1 MLTPKREWIKF
12 ESIEEKLLKLKE
24 FKIISQGAKEVKDLY
39 YKGVYTEDFVLCDVV
54 GYVDENEIIL
64 SINDKLHSIH
74 PDYFIDMQKSER
86 FIIVDIETPMSL
98 YPKDGIREVA
108 LLAVEDFRVIDKL
121 HLAIINDEEEYK
133 KGYGYGLDAIETNE
147 EMIEKFKAF
156 LNKYKYPLVAHN
168 ATFDRSFLLHWG
180 WLDEKREFNCSLK
193 SIKIKEKLKSYK
205 LVELLKHYGIKTS
218 QDHNAINDVLD
229 LLEVLK
235 KVKIDKWI
243 SVNNEN
249 SSTLKSTSY
258 KTKAKEENIEEKPK
272 SNNFFKYSKANKE
285 EEKRR
290 LEEASNE
297 IIKDIFNGKIL
308 VFTGES
314 KIERIELRI
323 LATKYGAITKDGI
336 TKKTEYLV
344 VSENAGKSKLKK
356 AEDYGIKIIT
366 EDEFMNMI
374 NKAENDEALLK

>member
-1 MLTPKREWIKF
+1 MLTPKREWIRF
-12 ESIEEKLLKLKE
+12 ESLEEKLLKLKE
-24 FKIISQGAKEVKDLY
+24 LKIISQGAKEVKNLY
-39 YKGVYTEDFVLCDVV
+39 YKGVYTEDFVLCDVE

-64 SINDKLHSIH
+64 NIEGKLHSIH

-133 KGYGYGLDAIETNE
+133 RGYGYGLDAIETNE
-147 EMIEKFKAF
+147 EMITKFKNF
-156 LNKYKYPLVAHN
+156 LTKYKYPLVAHN

-180 WLDEKREFNCSLK
+180 WIDEKREFNCSLR
-193 SIKIKEKLKSYK
+193 SIRLKEKLKSYK
-205 LVELLKHYGIKTS
+205 LVDLLKHYEIKPD

-235 KVKIDKWI
+235 KVKIEKWI
-243 SVNNEN
+243 SVNNET
-249 SSTLKSTSY
+249 SSNLKSTSY
-258 KTKAKEENIEEKPK
+258 KTKLKAESIEEKPK
-272 SNNFFKYSKANKE
+272 VNNFFKYSKANKE
-285 EEKRR
+285 EEKKK
-290 LEEASNE
+290 LEEASKE
-297 IIKDIFNGKIL
+297 IIKDIFNGKII

-314 KIERIELRI
+314 KIDRIELRI

-366 EDEFMNMI
+366 EDDFMKMI
-374 NKAENDEALLK
+374 KE

>member
-1 MLTPKREWIKF
+1 MLTPKREWIRF
-12 ESIEEKLLKLKE
+12 ESLEDKLLKLKE
-24 FKIISQGAKEVKDLY
+24 FKIISQGAKEVKNLY
-39 YKGVYTEDFVLCDVV
+39 YKGAYTEEFVLCDVE

-64 SINDKLHSIH
+64 NINDNLHSIH
-74 PDYFIDMQKSER
+74 PDYFIDMQKSEK

-108 LLAVEDFRVIDKL
+108 LLVVEDFRVIDKL

-133 KGYGYGLDAIETNE
+133 RGYGYGLDAIESNE
-147 EMIEKFKAF
+147 EMITKFKTF
-156 LNKYKYPLVAHN
+156 LNKYKHPLVAHN

-180 WLDEKREFNCSLK
+180 WIDEKREFNCSLR
-193 SIKIKEKLKSYK
+193 SIRLKEKLKSYK
-205 LVELLKHYGIKTS
+205 LVELLKYYDIRQD

-235 KVKIDKWI
+235 KVKVDKWI
-243 SVNNEN
+243 SVNNDN
-249 SSTLKSTSY
+249 SSDLKSTSY
-258 KTKAKEENIEEKPK
+258 KSKPKTESLEEKPK
-272 SNNFFKYSKANKE
+272 ANNFFKYSKANKE
-285 EEKRR
+285 EEKRK
-290 LEEASNE
+290 LEEASKE
-297 IIKDIFNGKIL
+297 VIKDIFVEKIL

-314 KIERIELRI
+314 KIDRIELRV

-366 EDEFMNMI
+366 EDDFMKMI
-374 NKAENDEALLK
+374 ENK

>member
-1 MLTPKREWIKF
+1 MEEEIMLTPRREWIKF
-12 ESIEEKLLKLKE
+12 ETLEEKLLKLKE

-39 YKGVYTEDFVLCDVV
+39 YKGVYTEEFVLCDVE

-64 SINDKLHSIH
+64 NIEGNLHSIH
-74 PDYFIDMQKSER
+74 PDYFIDMQKSEK

-133 KGYGYGLDAIETNE
+133 RGYGYGLDAIETNE
-147 EMIEKFKAF
+147 EMITKFKNF
-156 LNKYKYPLVAHN
+156 LTKYKYPLVAHN

-180 WLDEKREFNCSLK
+180 WIDEKREFNCSLR
-193 SIKIKEKLKSYK
+193 SIRLKEKLKSYK
-205 LVELLKHYGIKTS
+205 LVDLLKHYEIKPD

-235 KVKIDKWI
+235 KVKIEKWI
-243 SVNNEN
+243 SVNNET
-249 SSTLKSTSY
+249 SSNLKSTSY
-258 KTKAKEENIEEKPK
+258 KTKPKEESIEEKPK
-272 SNNFFKYSKANKE
+272 VNNFFKYSKANKE
-285 EEKRR
+285 EEKKK
-290 LEEASNE
+290 LEEASKE
-297 IIKDIFNGKIL
+297 IIKDIFNGKII

-314 KIERIELRI
+314 KMERIELRI

-366 EDEFMNMI
+366 EDDFMEMI
-374 NKAENDEALLK
+374 KE

>member
-1 MLTPKREWIKF
+1 MLTPKREWIRF
-12 ESIEEKLLKLKE
+12 ETLEEKLLKLKE

-39 YKGVYTEDFVLCDVV
+39 YKGAYTEEFVLCDVE

-64 SINDKLHSIH
+64 NIEGNLHSIH
-74 PDYFIDMQKSER
+74 PDYFIDMQKSEK

-133 KGYGYGLDAIETNE
+133 RGYGYGLDAIETNE
-147 EMIEKFKAF
+147 EMITKFKAF
-156 LNKYKYPLVAHN
+156 LTKYKYPLVAHN

-180 WLDEKREFNCSLK
+180 WIDEKREFNCSLR
-193 SIKIKEKLKSYK
+193 SIRLKEKLKSYK
-205 LVELLKHYGIKTS
+205 LVDLLKYYEIKPD

-235 KVKIDKWI
+235 KVKIEKWI
-243 SVNNEN
+243 SVNNET
-249 SSTLKSTSY
+249 SSDLKSTSY
-258 KTKAKEENIEEKPK
+258 KAKPKAESLEEKPK
-272 SNNFFKYSKANKE
+272 TNNFFKYSKANKE
-285 EEKRR
+285 EEKKK
-290 LEEASNE
+290 LEEASKE

-314 KIERIELRI
+314 KMDRIELRI

-366 EDEFMNMI
+366 EDDFMEMI
-374 NKAENDEALLK
+374 QSK

>member
-1 MLTPKREWIKF
+1 MLTPKREWIRFK
-12 ESIEEKLLKLKE
+12 SLEEKLLKLKE
-24 FKIISQGAKEVKDLY
+24 FKIISQGAKEVKDFY
-39 YKGVYTEDFVLCDVV
+39 YKGVYTEDFVLCDVE

-64 SINDKLHSIH
+64 NIEGNLHSIH
-74 PDYFIDMQKSER
+74 PDYFIDMQKSEK

-133 KGYGYGLDAIETNE
+133 RGYGYGLDAIETNE
-147 EMIEKFKAF
+147 DMIAKFKAF
-156 LNKYKYPLVAHN
+156 LTKYKYPLVAHN

-180 WLDEKREFNCSLK
+180 WIDEKREFNCSLR
-193 SIKIKEKLKSYK
+193 SIRLKEKLKSYK
-205 LVELLKHYGIKTS
+205 LVDLLKHYDIKPY

-235 KVKIDKWI
+235 RVKIHKWI
-243 SVNNEN
+243 SVNNETLN
-249 SSTLKSTSY
+249 NLKSTSY
-258 KTKAKEENIEEKPK
+258 KAKPK
-272 SNNFFKYSKANKE
+272 SENTEENPRVNNFFKYSKANKE
-285 EEKRR
+285 EEKKK
-290 LEEASNE
+290 LEEASKE
-297 IIKDIFNGKIL
+297 IIKDIFNGKII

-314 KIERIELRI
+314 KIDRIELKI

-344 VSENAGKSKLKK
+344 VSENAGKSKIKK
-356 AEDYGIKIIT
+356 AEDYGIKIIA
-366 EDEFMNMI
+366 EDDFMEMI
-374 NKAENDEALLK
+374 QSN

>member
-1 MLTPKREWIKF
+1 MLTPRREWIKF
-12 ESIEEKLLKLKE
+12 ETLEEKLLKLKE

-39 YKGVYTEDFVLCDVV
+39 YKGVYTEDFVLCDVE

-64 SINDKLHSIH
+64 NIEGNLHSIH
-74 PDYFIDMQKSER
+74 PDYFIDMQKSEK

-133 KGYGYGLDAIETNE
+133 RGYGYGLDAIETNE
-147 EMIEKFKAF
+147 EMITKFKNF
-156 LNKYKYPLVAHN
+156 LTKYKYPLVAHN

-180 WLDEKREFNCSLK
+180 WIDEKREFNCSLR
-193 SIKIKEKLKSYK
+193 SIRLKEKLKSYK
-205 LVELLKHYGIKTS
+205 LVDLLKHYEIKPD

-235 KVKIDKWI
+235 KVKIEKWI
-243 SVNNEN
+243 SVNNET
-249 SSTLKSTSY
+249 SSNLKSTSY
-258 KTKAKEENIEEKPK
+258 KTKPKAESIEEKPK
-272 SNNFFKYSKANKE
+272 VNNFFKYSKANKE
-285 EEKRR
+285 EEKKK
-290 LEEASNE
+290 LEEASKE
-297 IIKDIFNGKIL
+297 IIKDIFNGKII

-314 KIERIELRI
+314 KMDRIELRI

-366 EDEFMNMI
+366 EDDFMEMI
-374 NKAENDEALLK
+374 KE